1 MAHGRDN
8 LSFYRKRDG
17 ASEAILRPSD
27 RSNAMPAS
35 VRHFS
40 INADDVQ
47 RAKGFYASVFG
58 WSFEPWG
65 PPDFYLIAG
74 AGIGGA
80 LQGRRD
86 IKPGA
91 RMLGFEVTMAVDDI
105 DATVAAVE
113 AAGGKILMRPY
124 HIETV
129 GTLIWFEDTE
139 GNLVGAMKYD
149 SDTR

>member
-1 MAHGRDN
+1 
-8 LSFYRKRDG
+8 
-17 ASEAILRPSD
+17 
-27 RSNAMPAS
+27 MPARA
-35 VRHFS
+35 RHFS
-40 INADDVQ
+40 INADDLH
-47 RAKGFYASVFG
+47 RAKAFYQAVFG
-58 WSFEPWG
+58 WEFQPWG
-65 PPDFYLIAG
+65 PPDFYLIPN

-80 LQGRRD
+80 LQGRRE

-113 AAGGKILMRPY
+113 AAGGKIVMQPY

-149 SDTR
+149 NDLPG